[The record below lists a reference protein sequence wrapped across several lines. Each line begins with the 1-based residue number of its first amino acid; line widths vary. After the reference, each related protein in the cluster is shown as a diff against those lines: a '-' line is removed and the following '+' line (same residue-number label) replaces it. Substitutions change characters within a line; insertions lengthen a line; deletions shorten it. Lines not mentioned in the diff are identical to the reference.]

1 MKDILE
7 KMDITFLLYTE
18 PRLMESQKI
27 LESLRKTHRLAL
39 IDSSMLIQRSAE
51 QYNVVL
57 PSLMKTGMSDHLH
70 ADVDDLIPEKRSPT
84 DKPLIS

>member
-1 MKDILE
+1 
-7 KMDITFLLYTE
+7 MDITFQLYTE

-27 LESLRKTHRLAL
+27 LEYLKMTHRSGL

-57 PSLMKTGMSDHLH
+57 PSLMKTGMSDLLH
-70 ADVDDLIPEKRSPT
+70 GDEDGLIPEKRSPT
-84 DKPLIS
+84 GKPLIS